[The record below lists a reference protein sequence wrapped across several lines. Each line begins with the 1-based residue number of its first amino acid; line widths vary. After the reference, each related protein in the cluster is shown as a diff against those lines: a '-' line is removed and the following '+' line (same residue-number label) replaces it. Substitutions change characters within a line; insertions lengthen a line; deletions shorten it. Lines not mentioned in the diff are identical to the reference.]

1 MGIGPTTDIRL
12 KNEAESSRQKRVGL
26 KFKQLK
32 QKTEDNSESEMSERD
47 ATIHNMN
54 KEVLRGSTLNWKY

>member
-32 QKTEDNSESEMSERD
+32 QKTEDNSESDHDQMV
-47 ATIHNMN
+47 HNMN
-54 KEVLRGSTLNWKY
+54 VEVLRGSTLNNTLTPE